1 LKKLCE
7 CGDTKKL
14 HLRTVIYARKV
25 NITRVPVYCCS
36 RCGSHEVD
44 SGVKDEIG
52 SLIGQLGP
60 RPAPR
65 TIPFDQMNEWAG
77 VLSLALAADTELLQ
91 EYAVVRAAEE
101 RTNELLDLWLIAA
114 SLGDENW
121 KSELQGRL
129 SQLRAPY
136 IS

>member
-1 LKKLCE
+1 MKKRCE

-14 HLRTVIYARKV
+14 HLRTVVYARKV

-44 SGVKDEIG
+44 SGVKGEIG
-52 SLIGQLGP
+52 SLIGQLGSK
-60 RPAPR
+60 PAPR

-77 VLSLALAADTELLQ
+77 VLSLAMDTGKEPLEENLV
-91 EYAVVRAAEE
+91 ARAAEE

-114 SLGDENW
+114 SLGDEIW
-121 KSELQGRL
+121 KSELEGRL
-129 SQLRAPY
+129 SQLRSLY